1 MTESVSVTS
10 TILDKKMEH
19 YRWDARD
26 YVAESEITITIT
38 LAEYRALV
46 SSEATKQYD
55 IAKANE
61 DKYKRDSE
69 NKMLKEEVDALRAR
83 LYELQNGI
91 ENSSRKENRY
101 VES

>member
-1 MTESVSVTS
+1 MAESVNVTS
-10 TILDKKMEH
+10 TVLDKKMEH

-46 SSEATKQYD
+46 ISEATKQYE

-61 DKYKRDSE
+61 DKYKRESE
-69 NKMLKEEVDALRAR
+69 NKMLKDEVDALRAK
-83 LYELQNGI
+83 LYELQLLHT
-91 ENSSRKENRY
+91 EKEA
-101 VES
+101 

>member
-1 MTESVSVTS
+1 MAESVNVTS

-46 SSEATKQYD
+46 TSEATKHYD

-61 DKYKRDSE
+61 DKYKRESE
-69 NKMLKEEVDALRAR
+69 NKMLKEECESLRAR
-83 LYELQNGI
+83 LYELQSLYA
-91 ENSSRKENRY
+91 EKEVANNA
-101 VES
+101 

>member
-1 MTESVSVTS
+1 MAESVNVTS

-38 LAEYRALV
+38 LAEYLALV
-46 SSEATKQYD
+46 TSEATKQYD

-61 DKYKRDSE
+61 DKYKRDDE
-69 NKMLKEEVDALRAR
+69 NKRLKEEVDYLRKS
-83 LYELQNGI
+83 LYDLQNRYA
-91 ENSSRKENRY
+91 EKEVATNA
-101 VES
+101 

>member
-1 MTESVSVTS
+1 MAESVNVTS

-46 SSEATKQYD
+46 TSEATKQYD

-61 DKYKRDSE
+61 DKYKRDDE
-69 NKMLKEEVDALRAR
+69 NRRLKEEVEALRAR
-83 LYELQNGI
+83 LYELQNLYA
-91 ENSSRKENRY
+91 EKETNHA
-101 VES
+101 

>member
-1 MTESVSVTS
+1 MAESVNVTS
-10 TILDKKMEH
+10 TVLDKKMEH

-46 SSEATKQYD
+46 ISEATKQYE

-61 DKYKRDSE
+61 DKYKRESE
-69 NKMLKEEVDALRAR
+69 NKMLKEEVDALRAK
-83 LYELQNGI
+83 LYELQLLHT
-91 ENSSRKENRY
+91 EKEA
-101 VES
+101 